1 MGLLPRWLKNKLY
14 LQVVSKIK
22 DDRRRE
28 SAQIPKFDLK
38 EKHITQTRLL
48 ESREALLHLL
58 AKEGTVAEIG
68 VNKGDFSEKI
78 LQITHPQK
86 LHLIDSWGNA
96 RYHQGIQKM
105 VTARFQKEIGQGQV
119 EINIGKSFALA
130 ETFPDQYFD
139 WIYIDTDHSYE
150 TTKKELESYA
160 PKMKHGGIICGH
172 DYILGN
178 WNGMVRYGVVEAVAE
193 FCTKHNWELLYI
205 TTELNNHPSF
215 AIQKI

>member
-68 VNKGDFSEKI
+68 VNKGDFSERNRAGA
-78 LQITHPQK
+78 
-86 LHLIDSWGNA
+86 SGNQY
-96 RYHQGIQKM
+96 R
-105 VTARFQKEIGQGQV
+105 EIFCASR
-119 EINIGKSFALA
+119 NIS
-130 ETFPDQYFD
+130 
-139 WIYIDTDHSYE
+139 
-150 TTKKELESYA
+150 
-160 PKMKHGGIICGH
+160 
-172 DYILGN
+172 
-178 WNGMVRYGVVEAVAE
+178 
-193 FCTKHNWELLYI
+193 
-205 TTELNNHPSF
+205 
-215 AIQKI
+215 